1 MQFLDI
7 DQNTDSWF
15 ELRAG
20 KLTGSKFGTIMANF
34 GKAFGEPAKKYAA
47 NIALEQITGKAISS
61 DYSNAYMERGHEQ
74 EPLARMRYEEQFF
87 CTVDNGGFFD
97 CGDTGVSPD
106 GLVGND
112 GVIEIK
118 SVIPSVHYSSIK
130 RQSFDPAYKW
140 QLIGNLKSTERDW
153 IDFVSYCAD
162 FPEDKQLFVFR
173 LNKDH
178 YQKEF
183 DDLAARTAEFIK
195 LISDTKQAILNNEY
209 QLSSEGQL

>member
-1 MQFLDI
+1 MKFLDVP
-7 DQNTDSWF
+7 QNEDRWF

-20 KLTGSKFGTIMANF
+20 KLTGSKFGTIMANN

-47 NIALEQITGKAISS
+47 NIALEQITGRAISS
-61 DYSNAYMERGHEQ
+61 DYSNAHMERGHEQ

-87 CTVDNGGFFD
+87 CEVTNGGFFD

-106 GLVGND
+106 GLVGDD

-118 SVIPSVHYSSIK
+118 SVIPSVHYASIK

-140 QLIGNLKSTERDW
+140 QLIGNLKSTQRDW

-162 FPEDKQLFVFR
+162 YPEDKQLFVFR
-173 LNKDH
+173 LNKEH
-178 YQKEF
+178 YKKEF
-183 DDLAARTAEFIK
+183 EEMAVRTAEFIQ
-195 LISDTKQAILNNEY
+195 LVSDTKEAILNNDY
-209 QLSSEGQL
+209 QLASKGKL